1 MKLGMFTMGAA
12 TESKTDLEGLL
23 QQYRVMLGKFKEHTT
38 LVRNATADPHL
49 QVFFDH
55 LLEEEDEHAAEVDAM
70 LAAARKIQSNQNHN
84 HPVFAHPTDTELHSG
99 NPDRTTGHFAARDQN
114 ILTVGS
120 LLGCQQ

>member
-1 MKLGMFTMGAA
+1 MGAA
-12 TESKTDLEGLL
+12 TESKTDLETLL

-70 LAAARKIQSNQNHN
+70 MAAARKIPSTPSHQESSEPMMAGVKQ
-84 HPVFAHPTDTELHSG
+84 DHS
-99 NPDRTTGHFAARDQN
+99 TGHFAARDQN
-114 ILTVGS
+114 VLTVGS
-120 LLGCQQ
+120 LLGRQQ

>member
-1 MKLGMFTMGAA
+1 MAA
-12 TESKTDLEGLL
+12 PTDSKTDLEALL

-70 LAAARKIQSNQNHN
+70 LASARKIQSSQ
-84 HPVFAHPTDTELHSG
+84 PVISSQRVSSSTDSERHTDNSE
-99 NPDRTTGHFAARDQN
+99 RTTGHFAARDQN